1 MNCARVSHVMHVF
14 SFLHAE
20 TARPLGSGSEWQWG
34 TFLLHFLVLFVI
46 CHCVFCWPRCPYERL
61 DARSRR
67 AVCLSNV
74 GENEIEHVPR
84 HEEAKQLGKSNPP
97 PPSAGSSIV
106 LVVE

>member
-1 MNCARVSHVMHVF
+1 MGRGCAVYVSWSRTTV
-14 SFLHAE
+14 
-20 TARPLGSGSEWQWG
+20 
-34 TFLLHFLVLFVI
+34 VI
-46 CHCVFCWPRCPYERL
+46 DMLRL
-61 DARSRR
+61 CA
-67 AVCLSNV
+67 SNV

>member
-1 MNCARVSHVMHVF
+1 MGYFFAS
-14 SFLHAE
+14 
-20 TARPLGSGSEWQWG
+20 
-34 TFLLHFLVLFVI
+34 HFLVLLHVI
-46 CHCVFCWPRCPYERL
+46 CHCVFCWPLPIQLYA
-61 DARSRR
+61 DTGDM
-67 AVCLSNV
+67 VLSNV